1 MVTISSTTKVRDVAL
16 ELPQSTRLFEKFKI
30 DYCCGGD
37 QPLAAACA
45 SAGVD
50 VQNMIE
56 LIQEIK
62 QTPAAGNGTPDLQ
75 KATATE
81 LIVHILDKHHVF
93 TKDEMARLEPLADKV
108 VAAHGENHSE
118 LLALR
123 DLMRQLFEDLRPHMF
138 KEEQILF
145 PFIITLEKARQE
157 NRRAPLPP
165 FATVQ
170 NPIRMMLVEHDTAG
184 DLLREMRKLSSD
196 YTLPADACI
205 SFKTFY
211 KALEAF
217 EQDLHQHIHLENNLL
232 FPKAVELEAILG

>member
-1 MVTISSTTKVRDVAL
+1 MTTISSTTKVRDVAL

-37 QPLAAACA
+37 RPLAAACA

-50 VQNMIE
+50 VENLLE
-56 LIQEIK
+56 LIEQVK
-62 QTPAAGNGTPDLQ
+62 QTPAAENGKPDLQ

-81 LIVHILDKHHVF
+81 LIGYILEKHHVF
-93 TKDEMARLEPLADKV
+93 TKDEMARLEPLAEKV
-108 VAAHGENHSE
+108 VGAHGANHSE

-123 DLMRQLFEDLRPHMF
+123 DLMRHLFEDLRPHMF

-145 PFIITLEKARQE
+145 PFIIALENAHQQ
-157 NRRAPLPP
+157 NRSAP
-165 FATVQ
+165 FAPFGTVN
-170 NPIRMMLVEHDTAG
+170 NPVRMMLMEHDTAG

-196 YTLPADACI
+196 YAVPPDACI

-211 KALEAF
+211 AALAAF

-232 FPKAVELEAILG
+232 FPRAIELEAMLG

>member
-50 VQNMIE
+50 VQNMLE
-56 LIQEIK
+56 LIQQVK
-62 QTPAAGNGTPDLQ
+62 QAPAAGNGTPDLQ

-81 LIVHILDKHHVF
+81 LIGYILDKHHVF
-93 TKDEMARLEPLADKV
+93 TKNEMARLGPLADKV
-108 VAAHGENHSE
+108 VGAHGANHSE

-145 PFIITLEKARQE
+145 PFIIALEEAREQ
-157 NRRAPLPP
+157 NRSAP
-165 FATVQ
+165 FAPFGTVN
-170 NPIRMMLVEHDTAG
+170 NPIRMMLTEHDTVG

-196 YTLPADACI
+196 YAVPDDACI

-232 FPKAVELEAILG
+232 FPKAVALEEMLG

>member
-1 MVTISSTTKVRDVAL
+1 MTISSTTKVRDVAL

-50 VQNMIE
+50 VQNMLE
-56 LIQEIK
+56 LIQQVK
-62 QTPAAGNGTPDLQ
+62 QAPAAGNGTPDLQ

-81 LIVHILDKHHVF
+81 LIGYILDKHHVF

-108 VAAHGENHSE
+108 VCAHGENHSE

-145 PFIITLEKARQE
+145 PFIIALEQAREQ
-157 NRRAPLPP
+157 NRSAP
-165 FATVQ
+165 FAPFGTVN
-170 NPIRMMLVEHDTAG
+170 NPIRMMLTEHDTIG

-196 YTLPADACI
+196 YAVPDDACI

-232 FPKAVELEAILG
+232 FPKAVALEASLS

>member
-1 MVTISSTTKVRDVAL
+1 MAINSTTKVREVAL

-37 QPLAAACA
+37 QPLATACA
-45 SAGVD
+45 SAGID
-50 VQNMIE
+50 VQNLLE
-56 LIQEIK
+56 LIEQVK
-62 QTPAAGNGTPDLQ
+62 QTPATGNAGTADLQ
-75 KATATE
+75 KATSTE
-81 LIVHILDKHHVF
+81 LIGYILDKHHVF
-93 TKDEMARLEPLADKV
+93 TKREMARLEPLADKV
-108 VAAHGENHSE
+108 IGAHGANHSE

-145 PFIITLEKARQE
+145 PFIIALENAREQK
-157 NRRAPLPP
+157 RSAP
-165 FATVQ
+165 FAPFGTVN
-170 NPIRMMLVEHDTAG
+170 NPVRMMLTEHDTAG

-196 YTLPADACI
+196 YKVPADACV

-211 KALEAF
+211 EALAAF

-232 FPKAVELEAILG
+232 FPKAVELEAMLG